1 MKQPGKASAGLLLFR
16 RRVGRLEVLLGH
28 PGGPFWVKKDEG
40 AWTIPKGLVVH
51 GESSLAAAKRE
62 FTEETGH
69 DPQGKYLALGET
81 RQPGGKLVQVFG
93 VEGDWDPAE
102 LNSNMFAMEWPPK
115 SGHIREF
122 PELDRANWFSL
133 DQAKRKILKGQTIFL
148 ERLEE
153 MVRE

>member
-1 MKQPGKASAGLLLFR
+1 
-16 RRVGRLEVLLGH
+16 
-28 PGGPFWVKKDEG
+28 
-40 AWTIPKGLVVH
+40 
-51 GESSLAAAKRE
+51 
-62 FTEETGH
+62 
-69 DPQGKYLALGET
+69 
-81 RQPGGKLVQVFG
+81 
-93 VEGDWDPAE
+93 
-102 LNSNMFAMEWPPK
+102 MFAMEWPPK